1 MLKSFQKDFWLWR
14 SSIVAIGFGV
24 LLLAQTTTVFA
35 SEGQEELPPLYPY
48 QKTFIISAYYSPLP
62 NQKHYVRGSY
72 VADIKLN
79 GRGTNGADGSE
90 VYAGMIAA
98 PKNYPFGTKMKI
110 PGVGAVAVH
119 DRGGAIVQA
128 GEQKQPYD
136 RLDIWM
142 GYGDSGLQRAL
153 AWGKRT
159 AMVTVY
165 GIDPDL
171 KEDVVLEGYFEAEKS
186 AATAARIAGIVYEN
200 NEQRD
205 KVKYSPSMY
214 FSEDLS
220 LQDESE
226 EAEKLQKALRVL
238 NYYQGEIKPQYDE
251 LTRQAVIKFQIDAG
265 IVDVVEDFGAGY
277 FGPQTR
283 LRLGQALERHKMA
296 LQQNL
301 PRAGL
306 AKEDRGSEVKKL
318 QEALVKLGYDV
329 QPTGIYDESTIRAL
343 FQFQQENGIIKS
355 TSDHGAGVFGPRTM
369 AVLATAYVDLDV
381 GKTASES
388 QIFRPLMVFTGDLK
402 PGDKGPDVRKL
413 QEELFRMNL
422 LGIEPTG
429 YYGDVTAHAIFKFQQ
444 VNGILKR
451 EDEPAAGILGP
462 STRRRLHGLLSERRQ
477 FERLIAEKQKTV
489 KKKLV
494 AIK

>member
-1 MLKSFQKDFWLWR
+1 MRKAFLKDFRLWSR
-14 SSIVAIGFGV
+14 FIVAISFGV
-24 LLLAQTTTVFA
+24 LLLAQPVKVLA
-35 SEGQEELPPLYPY
+35 AEGYEELPPLYPY

-62 NQKHYVRGSY
+62 NQKHYVLGSY
-72 VADIKLN
+72 MADIKLN

-110 PGVGAVAVH
+110 PGVGTVAVH
-119 DRGGAIVQA
+119 DRGGAIVEA
-128 GEQKQPYD
+128 GKQNQSYD

-142 GYGDSGLQRAL
+142 GYGDTGLQRAL
-153 AWGKRT
+153 EWGKRT
-159 AMVTVY
+159 VAVTIY
-165 GIDPDL
+165 GIDPNL
-171 KEDVVLEGYFEAEKS
+171 KEEVVLEGYSEAEKS
-186 AATAARIAGIVYEN
+186 AAAAARAIGAVSEN
-200 NEQRD
+200 AEQRG
-205 KVKYSPSMY
+205 KLKYSLPPY
-214 FSEDLS
+214 FSKDLN

-226 EAEKLQKALRVL
+226 DVVNLQKALRAL
-238 NYYQGEIKPQYDE
+238 NFYQGEIQQKYDE
-251 LTRQAVIKFQIDAG
+251 LTRQAVIKFQVDSGIIDSK
-265 IVDVVEDFGAGY
+265 DDFGAGY

-283 LRLGQALERHKMA
+283 LRLGKAIERHKLA
-296 LQQNL
+296 LRQNL
-301 PRAGL
+301 PQPGL
-306 AKEDRGSEVKKL
+306 SREDRGSEVKKL

-329 QPTGIYDESTIRAL
+329 EPTGVYDESTVKAL

-369 AVLATAYVDLDV
+369 AVLATAYVDANA

-388 QIFRPLMVFTGDLK
+388 QIFRPLMVFTDDLK

-413 QEELFRMNL
+413 QEELARMNL
-422 LGIEPTG
+422 FGIESTG

-462 STRRRLHGLLSERRQ
+462 STRRRLHSLMSERRQ
-477 FERLIAEKQKTV
+477 FERLIAEKQKTG

-494 AIK
+494 AVR